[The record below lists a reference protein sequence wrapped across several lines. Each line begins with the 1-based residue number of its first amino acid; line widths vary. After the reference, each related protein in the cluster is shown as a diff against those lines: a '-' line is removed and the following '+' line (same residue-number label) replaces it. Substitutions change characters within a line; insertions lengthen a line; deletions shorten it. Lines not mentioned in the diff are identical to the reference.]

1 MGEEMEENGGIV
13 DEETRAAE
21 TEKKIEVEESKEE
34 KGLASEEA
42 IFNVSTEPIERDM
55 FEDSPDE
62 QVYNNQEEEEEIAL
76 NSTNIVKQID
86 FEALDINEDDG
97 FNDDG
102 FDDDLNDGQDSFL
115 IAASQI
121 AEDPIIKEEVATT
134 VKQEP
139 VVVEKAKKA
148 AATFKFKRESKVL
161 LPPAV
166 ARLQQEGGSDGFG
179 SDDSFDEQMSQLPP
193 GGFGTPAS
201 PVLKKRQQS
210 SSTFSNISSRSLALS
225 TRSRSAVS
233 ESIKPVGAAPKPP
246 MNSRNGSQVQ
256 NQVQQQNSVQQSD
269 Q

>member
-13 DEETRAAE
+13 EEETRAAE

-62 QVYNNQEEEEEIAL
+62 QVHNNQEEEEETAL

-86 FEALDINEDDG
+86 FEALDINEDNG

-102 FDDDLNDGQDSFL
+102 LDDDLNDGQDSFL
-115 IAASQI
+115 IAASQM
-121 AEDPIIKEEVATT
+121 AEDPVIKEEAAIA

-148 AATFKFKRESKVL
+148 ATTFKFKRESKVL
-161 LPPAV
+161 LPPTV
-166 ARLQQEGGSDGFG
+166 ARLQQGGGSDGFG

-210 SSTFSNISSRSLALS
+210 PFSNTSSRSPALS
-225 TRSRSAVS
+225 TRSRSAVG
-233 ESIKPVGAAPKPP
+233 ESIKPVGAALKPP
-246 MNSRNGSQVQ
+246 MSSCNGNQVQ